1 MCMSPPSTASRD
13 PDHSLF
19 PEFFR
24 SHVGTFPGSMRAK
37 FEVRIFSH
45 FGTITINLGDHVT
58 LATPL
63 LEFFSGAMSGL
74 SMRART
80 PNLNSVALALI
91 ELFMFLKS
99 YRFKYT
105 CDDDND
111 IRRRKQQ
118 KLAYHV

>member
-1 MCMSPPSTASRD
+1 
-13 PDHSLF
+13 
-19 PEFFR
+19 
-24 SHVGTFPGSMRAK
+24 
-37 FEVRIFSH
+37 
-45 FGTITINLGDHVT
+45 VT